1 MLFGYIEYKIQS
13 ESSSSWPRFLSEGRV
28 GLVFYSLIAASGS
41 SFLIFL
47 EWLQRSLLQWCDR
60 SC

>member
-13 ESSSSWPRFLSEGRV
+13 ESSSSWPIFLSEGRV

-47 EWLQRSLLQWCDR
+47 EWLAPEESAVV
-60 SC
+60 